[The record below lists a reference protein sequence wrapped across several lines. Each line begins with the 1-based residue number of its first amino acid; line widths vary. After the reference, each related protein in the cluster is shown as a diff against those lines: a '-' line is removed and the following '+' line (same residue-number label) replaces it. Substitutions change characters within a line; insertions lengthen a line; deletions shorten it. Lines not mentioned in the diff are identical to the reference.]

1 MRRTKFAREA
11 GECND
16 EIDVIFR
23 RMSEHF
29 RRLERMYGSAP
40 INDFFAPRLQIVEA
54 GHAELRLTVRPE
66 FHHAAHAAHGAVYF
80 KALDDATFFA
90 ANSLVEDVFV
100 LTVSFN
106 LYLTRPVCDGE
117 IVATGYVVS
126 RSKRLY
132 IAEGVLVDARGREIA
147 RGSGSFMPSTTS
159 LSADIGY
166 R

>member
-1 MRRTKFAREA
+1 
-11 GECND
+11 
-16 EIDVIFR
+16 
-23 RMSEHF
+23 MSEHF
-29 RRLERMYGSAP
+29 RRLERMYASAP
-40 INDFFAPRLQIVEA
+40 INEFFAPRLHIPEI
-54 GHAELRLTVRPE
+54 GIAELRMTIRPD

-106 LYLTRPVCDGE
+106 LYLMRPVSEGDV
-117 IVATGYVVS
+117 VARGRVTS

-132 IAEGVLVDARGREIA
+132 LAEGVLEDARGREIA
-147 RGSGSFMPSTTS
+147 RGSGAFLPSTVA
-159 LSADIGY
+159 LSDEIGY